1 MQEYLESRNYRG
13 LKVGSESGASP
24 QREMPVIKQN
34 SRNQIKEAPENE
46 EEDIAAID
54 WTQSKLYQKIQS
66 GENIQTIEEEMLSQL
81 SGDSSLEDDE
91 IFGKREQRKIL
102 SQVECTYLS
111 NLIKQ
116 KINQK
121 DFVLEDFSETTHKA
135 L

>member
-13 LKVGSESGASP
+13 LKVGSELGASP
-24 QREMPVIKQN
+24 QREMPVIKQSSKN
-34 SRNQIKEAPENE
+34 LIKEAPENE
-46 EEDIAAID
+46 EEDITAID